1 MKKMITYRT
10 SGNIETKIKR
20 GQIQSNDIVIYE
32 DAALSGLRIQLIA
45 LEHKIYTL
53 EAIRDDYLRRIN
65 AFNEEHNKRLGGIIK
80 ELNKLREER
89 VFKPLAHDNSHKDA
103 HKDTKDNS
111 ESFKREDKELVR
123 ELLAKLSE
131 QDREEIKKIY
141 RQAGRLC
148 HPDVVEESK
157 KQQAKKIF
165 QSLSTEYKKGNMTAV
180 KKIFE
185 SLQSGEC
192 FADYSDVINDKVL
205 LGRKINNLKE
215 AIIRLEV
222 EIEKVKNEKIT
233 IRISNIS
240 DMNEYFDCKK
250 EELIA
255 QINLLLIRS
264 AIGDSERI
272 SI

>member
-1 MKKMITYRT
+1 MVTHRT
-10 SGNIETKIKR
+10 SGNIETKKKM
-20 GQIQSNDIVIYE
+20 GQTQSNDIVIYE
-32 DAALSGLRIQLIA
+32 DVALSRLRIELVV
-45 LEHKIYTL
+45 LEHKIDTL
-53 EAIRDDYLRRIN
+53 EATKDEYLGMIS
-65 AFNEEHNKRLGGIIK
+65 AFNEEHNKRLGGLIN

-89 VFKPLAHDNSHKDA
+89 VFKPLAHDDFHKDA
-103 HKDTKDNS
+103 HNDTKGNS
-111 ESFKREDKELVR
+111 KSFKREDKELVL
-123 ELLAKLSE
+123 EPQAKLSE

-157 KQQAKKIF
+157 KQQAKEIF
-165 QSLSTEYKKGNMTAV
+165 QLLSMEYKNGNMTAV
-180 KKIFE
+180 KKILE
-185 SLQSGEC
+185 SLQSGEY
-192 FADYSDVINDKVL
+192 FVNYSDVINDKVL

-222 EIEKVKNEKIT
+222 EIEKIKKEKAT
-233 IRISNIS
+233 IKILNIS
-240 DMNEYFDCKK
+240 DMNEYFSCKK
-250 EELIA
+250 KELIA